1 VSAPPSASA
10 GLPPALIAWVE
21 EQVATIRKALRQTV
35 DQARLRNR
43 RFSARR
49 LSRHL
54 QRNPDYVYKMLAGYG
69 KLKVE
74 EVCRVLTLVTVV
86 PHEFFFSLYP
96 LGGDLARQLRDSQ
109 LGGAVPLPGPDQ
121 RLWIRYP
128 QLPLLSGV
136 AARAGEVLRAKI
148 RQAGRTQLELSEEL
162 GYCSPHALGLALR
175 GQTALTF
182 GHVFQVLAA
191 LACPPD
197 LFFAE
202 VFGPDE
208 GWWEAGEEWA
218 ELREVV
224 LQRHRETLPG
234 IEERRP
240 LLGLHPP
247 VKGKG

>member
-1 VSAPPSASA
+1 LSICKQRYRTVSIHAPVR
-10 GLPPALIAWVE
+10 G
-21 EQVATIRKALRQTV
+21 AT
-35 DQARLRNR
+35 
-43 RFSARR
+43 
-49 LSRHL
+49 
-54 QRNPDYVYKMLAGYG
+54 
-69 KLKVE
+69 
-74 EVCRVLTLVTVV
+74 
-86 PHEFFFSLYP
+86 
-96 LGGDLARQLRDSQ
+96 
-109 LGGAVPLPGPDQ
+109 
-121 RLWIRYP
+121 
-128 QLPLLSGV
+128 
-136 AARAGEVLRAKI
+136 
-148 RQAGRTQLELSEEL
+148 
-162 GYCSPHALGLALR
+162 
-175 GQTALTF
+175 
-182 GHVFQVLAA
+182 A